1 MTGRGPARSPGE
13 GIVFKDMSP
22 DAISADRKTV
32 EPPVTPAASTR
43 PGAIILAR
51 HGEPGLSRK
60 VRLNAAQY
68 ADWWARY
75 EQTGL
80 LPGQTAPR
88 RLIDQA
94 RRAGVI
100 LSSTRIRSIET
111 ARAVSGALE
120 FQSHPELIEA
130 PLPPPHWPS
139 WLKLPPR
146 HWGVISRFWW
156 WFFDHH
162 DGQETRA
169 QAEARADAVADRLA
183 RLAEQGDVL
192 VLAHG
197 FFNTLIGR
205 SLSRRGWRLAED
217 QGFKYWSMRRFERRR

>member
-1 MTGRGPARSPGE
+1 
-13 GIVFKDMSP
+13 MSP
-22 DAISADRKTV
+22 DAISADQKAV
-32 EPPVTPAASTR
+32 SPPVRAASCSR

-75 EQTGL
+75 EETGL
-80 LPGQTAPR
+80 LPGQTAPE
-88 RLIDQA
+88 RLIEQA
-94 RRAGVI
+94 RRARII

-111 ARAVSGALE
+111 ARVVSGLSE
-120 FQSHPELIEA
+120 FQSHPELVEA
-130 PLPPPHWPS
+130 PLPPPRWPA
-139 WLKLPPR
+139 WLRLSPR
-146 HWGVISRFWW
+146 HWGFISRFCW
-156 WFFDHH
+156 WFFNHH
-162 DGQETRA
+162 DGQESRA
-169 QAEARADAVADRLA
+169 QAEVRADAAADRLA

-197 FFNTLIGR
+197 FFNTMIGR
-205 SLSRRGWRLAED
+205 SLQRRGWRLAEN